1 MGVLDTFYILFK
13 SDANEAA
20 AGMEKMDA
28 AADKVEASLESVDKA
43 LNEAKTSAKGV
54 SDGLAGAGAAAA
66 KTSNETRRVGT
77 EAGRAQRGARGVEQG
92 MKGAAVGANAAAGAT
107 ARVATATAAADANAK
122 RLAASFMSVARA
134 AAAPLLGLLS
144 VGAVSSI
151 VSGRA
156 ANIREL
162 DAFSVKLNSTVQDV
176 DAFQRSVQ
184 ELGGEGAAALD
195 SMVKMGEKLNEA
207 FSDAESGAAKDF
219 KAWGLS
225 FKDTEGNAL
234 GASAAMVELAGNIE
248 NLSQAEALAR
258 IKKLGIEDKATIEL
272 LMMGKAAV
280 EDYMQSQ
287 KDMGVVTQEQADIVR
302 DYYQELG
309 SFNNRLTGV
318 GNALVQMLLPGM
330 SRGIRML
337 SDALGWM
344 ANNRRLVE
352 GFFVG
357 VATAITA
364 YFLPALVRAAIAVAA
379 ATWPFLLIGAAAAA
393 VGTAFALAYEDVRA
407 FMDGQPSLI
416 GELAARYEWFAEVV
430 RGIGEVFKWLAGEW
444 ETFKADLVALGAE
457 IQAVFESLLR
467 IARGVAEE
475 WGPIFAPLG
484 DAFETLVKSVRDIV
498 EAFSGIVGAAKDV
511 GSEATPVM
519 EGLRDLMAALEPLAE
534 AVGNTIRTVVGGAV
548 TVVSA
553 AIKGLAGAI
562 DVVREAIV
570 GLMALAG
577 SVTIGSGI
585 GTGLADPGG
594 IAGSGVSRAA
604 AGGAAVGAMIG
615 QGKAA
620 LGSAAGAP
628 QSLAVPGG
636 GKGDRVTNNNV
647 TVGDINVTTRATD
660 PNEVARVVNS
670 RIKDAFRDAT
680 SQFDDGVAR

>member
-13 SDANEAA
+13 SDADEAA

-66 KTSNETRRVGT
+66 KTSNETRRVGA

-122 RLAASFMSVARA
+122 RLAASFMSVAKA

-144 VGAVSSI
+144 VGALSSI
-151 VSGRA
+151 ATGRA

-219 KAWGLS
+219 KAWGLA

-352 GFFVG
+352 GFFIG

-393 VGTAFALAYEDVRA
+393 VGAAFALAYEDVRA

-416 GELAARYEWFAEVV
+416 GELAARYEWFADVV
-430 RGIGEVFKWLAGEW
+430 RGIGAVFKWLAGEW

-457 IQAVFESLLR
+457 LQTVFEGIRTAASGLADFL
-467 IARGVAEE
+467 
-475 WGPIFAPLG
+475 GPIFRPLV
-484 DAFETLVKSVRDIV
+484 DAFGSLFSSVSDL
-498 EAFSGIVGAAKDV
+498 VGAFGDMGRA
-511 GSEATPVM
+511 GSDAGGEATP
-519 EGLRDLMAALEPLAE
+519 ALEAIKKAVEAIGPVVRVLA
-534 AVGNTIRTVVGGAV
+534 NIFRTVLGGAV
-548 TVVSA
+548 SFVSGLVNGLANAVSSVVGLINGVQAPAISPEAAASA
-553 AIKGLAGAI
+553 DAVTATQRGGLAGALRQQNI
-562 DVVREAIV
+562 
-570 GLMALAG
+570 
-577 SVTIGSGI
+577 
-585 GTGLADPGG
+585 
-594 IAGSGVSRAA
+594 A
-604 AGGAAVGAMIG
+604 AG
-615 QGKAA
+615 QSA

-636 GKGDRVTNNNV
+636 GKGDRVTNNNM

-670 RIKDAFRDAT
+670 RLKDAFRDTT